1 MEAEFDNISSV
12 KNVYIKAGQT
22 LKYQFI
28 QFEFNDQKSAED
40 FSNRKNKTVD
50 GKLLNTIT
58 YNDYQKQVA
67 GFGSLS
73 HIDISGQTE
82 NNIVLI
88 CNKPCLEAEKMFPSK
103 KSVRM
108 INLGFRKAFILEF
121 NNEMEAMEAA
131 SQYFP
136 DVPVGSI
143 IPLADYLKLYEGKIL
158 LFKDDLDYN

>member
-28 QFEFNDQKSAED
+28 QFEFTDQKSAEE
-40 FSNRKNKTVD
+40 FSNKQNKTVD

-58 YNDYQKQVA
+58 YNDYQKQVT

-82 NNIVLI
+82 NSIVLI
-88 CNKPCLEAEKMFPSK
+88 CNKPCLDAEKMFPSK

-108 INLGFRKAFILEF
+108 INLGFSKAFIVEF
-121 NNEMEAMEAA
+121 NSEMEAKEAEDRA
-131 SQYFP
+131 
-136 DVPVGSI
+136 
-143 IPLADYLKLYEGKIL
+143 
-158 LFKDDLDYN
+158 FKHGGQKQT